1 MEVLPMELWET
12 ACVCSRYTDW
22 VLSNQTLLWLIGGR
36 VVKRDLVNNGTDKE
50 EEENKA
56 EKYKEEKEKERGKEE
71 AHGLCSRWLLN

>member
-1 MEVLPMELWET
+1 M
-12 ACVCSRYTDW
+12 
-22 VLSNQTLLWLIGGR
+22 
-36 VVKRDLVNNGTDKE
+36 VKRDLVNNGTDKE